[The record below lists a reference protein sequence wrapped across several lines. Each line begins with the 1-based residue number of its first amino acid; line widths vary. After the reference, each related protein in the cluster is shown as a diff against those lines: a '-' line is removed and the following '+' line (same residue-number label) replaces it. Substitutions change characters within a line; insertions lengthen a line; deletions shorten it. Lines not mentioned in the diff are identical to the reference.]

1 MKGLRKK
8 ITFVVVVPCILGLL
22 LSRMATLGYVYFT
35 YPDLMNH
42 YADKMISHQKTTL
55 LSQSKIL
62 GKSIGFSYVQ
72 KILDLVNLG
81 TDFIESDV
89 FYGMI
94 VNENL
99 DKSKIY
105 KTYNQSDRTGQNS
118 VWYYHNYTTSDN
130 LPAIISYEL
139 NNSAVYDTILR
150 TASSYFSKKDKDSDM
165 FKHAYIGYSSELF
178 YANPDFKIF
187 IKPNCINGKST
198 ASDNCNCSLYS
209 NISYYNPTCRPF
221 YQETKKS
228 NDNQA
233 IITSPYIFND
243 NSRGESACKGLW
255 NYSTNSMILTYCI
268 DFIISDGFDT
278 FLVESSDQQASYSFT
293 LDKEE
298 NVIFY
303 KTLLQSEIVDKSI
316 IDLEFSHDRDSSDVK
331 EEIRKFKSKIL
342 PLMTNQISKFTYY
355 TKYGDKMMIAVSP
368 IIMMM
373 SSGGSPAYVS
383 SVAVV
388 MKKKHVESKFET
400 LKDSCNSSLKYQIIY
415 QSILLFFI
423 IAFTVLLTD
432 QLSVQVIN
440 PIDHLLT
447 ILQKLKE
454 GDLAVDILAAYVQS
468 PPEIKSLYDVFDKL
482 RVVLRFTQIE
492 KEKITDASFVY
503 SQALNLFKRFHNKR
517 AMEICYRELG
527 YICYKK
533 KMWEESGRYLYKALI
548 IAIQLDIYDE
558 YEIARI
564 KTDAAT
570 AFVKTGA
577 KRNEGIRIFAEA
589 VQTFKQGNCYTDIV
603 VAMIEIAESLAETNE
618 LGIDVL
624 SFIEEN
630 LEKADVGE
638 RELLRQKFYYVKAY
652 YLKNNKKFRSAAE
665 IIKMILEDFQ
675 DYLPEIWIKSVDMLI
690 EIMNEQKLD
699 SREVI
704 FMKNQRR
711 NYKKDVVVIFSDSLI
726 PSIIS
731 WSLNGFLKSILEP
744 FDKVAILQYANQSQ
758 IVYNLSKI
766 PPKLIQIEKQFQEKT
781 EKRAL
786 FDSIYEGLKQFRL
799 NQLMNTE
806 DRNEWIIVICDSLDR
821 NSKISYEELL
831 LELKKSKTGVI
842 IINCF
847 FSEDIF
853 LGAKFIG
860 KTVNRFMIRSEDA
873 CKLTFKEIEAYLC
886 PYREVF
892 V

>member
-22 LSRMATLGYVYFT
+22 LSRMATMGYIYFT

-55 LSQSKIL
+55 LGQSKIL
-62 GKSIGFSYVQ
+62 GKAIGFSYVQ

-81 TDFIESDV
+81 SDFIESDV

-99 DKSKIY
+99 TYHKIY
-105 KTYNQSDRTGQNS
+105 ESYNESDRTGNDS
-118 VWYYHNYTTSDN
+118 VWYYHNHSSTSQ
-130 LPAIISYEL
+130 LPPSVYKQL

-150 TASSYFSKKDKDSDM
+150 TASYYFSQKDKDIY
-165 FKHAYIGYSSELF
+165 KHSYIGFSSELF
-178 YANPDFKIF
+178 YGNPKSSIV
-187 IKPNCINGKST
+187 IKPNCNTGQNDTKN
-198 ASDNCNCSLYS
+198 NCTCSLGVT
-209 NISYYNPTCRPF
+209 NQYYNPTCRPF
-221 YQETKKS
+221 YLDTKKS

-233 IITSPYIFND
+233 IITAPYLFND
-243 NSRGESACKGLW
+243 NTRGESACKGLW
-255 NYSTNSMILTYCI
+255 NYSTNTLILTYCI
-268 DFIISDGFDT
+268 DFIISDSFDVD
-278 FLVESSDQQASYSFT
+278 LIEMSDKQASYSFT
-293 LDKEE
+293 LNKEE
-298 NVIFY
+298 NVLSY
-303 KTLLQSEIVDKSI
+303 KALLQSDIIDKTI
-316 IDLEFSHDRDSSDVK
+316 IDLEFTHDRDSSDVK
-331 EEIRKFKSKIL
+331 KEIRDFKSKIL

-388 MKKKHVESKFET
+388 MKKKHIESKFET
-400 LKDSCNSSLKYQIIY
+400 LKDSCNSSLKVQIIF

-423 IAFTVLLTD
+423 ILFTVVLTD

-447 ILQKLKE
+447 ILKKLKE
-454 GDLAVDILAAYVQS
+454 GDLAVDILAAYEES

-548 IAIQLDIYDE
+548 IAIQLEIYDE

-570 AFVKTGA
+570 AFVKTGS
-577 KRNEGIRIFAEA
+577 KRDEGHRIFAEA

-618 LGIDVL
+618 LGMDVL
-624 SFIEEN
+624 NFIEEN
-630 LEKADVGE
+630 LEKADVSE
-638 RELLRQKFYYVKAY
+638 RELLRQKFYYVKAF
-652 YLKNNKKFRSAAE
+652 YLKNNKKFRSAATV
-665 IIKMILEDFQ
+665 IKMILEDFQ

-690 EIMNEQKLD
+690 EIMKEQKID
-699 SREVI
+699 SRDVI
-704 FMKNQRR
+704 LMKSQRR
-711 NYKKDVVVIFSDSLI
+711 HYKKDVVIILSDSLI
-726 PSIIS
+726 PSNIS

-744 FDKVAILQYANQSQ
+744 FDKVAVLQYSHESQ
-758 IVYNLSKI
+758 LVYNLSKI
-766 PPKLIQIEKQFQEKT
+766 PPKLIQIDKQFHEKT

-786 FDSIYEGLKQFRL
+786 FDSIYEGVKQFRL
-799 NQLMNTE
+799 NQLINTE
-806 DRNEWIIVICDSLDR
+806 DRNEWIIVICDSLDKS
-821 NSKISYEELL
+821 SKIGHEELFSAL
-831 LELKKSKTGVI
+831 DQCKAGII
-842 IINCF
+842 IINCY
-847 FSEDIF
+847 FSDDIF

-860 KTVNRFMIRSEDA
+860 KTVNRFIIRSEEA